1 MKPLSKTRRSRK
13 PVSEFI
19 PKLKKYSCVHKCGVF
34 INNGHLKKLTFWKN
48 RHTFVITH
56 TPGKQRGWAMADKAY
71 SADEITEMLRSWSE
85 NQSDSSADALLRLV
99 YNELRRQAHQYL
111 QKERRGHTL
120 QTTALVHEA
129 YLKLNKQKSVRWE
142 SRTQFF
148 GVAATMMRR
157 ILIDYAK
164 MRHRAKRGGV
174 CSDLPLEEA
183 LTVSAGDSDFDL
195 LQLDEA
201 LNRLAEKEAHL
212 AKVVELRF
220 FSGLD
225 VPETAEV
232 LGVSESTVKRDWAMA
247 KAWLHREL
255 TR

>member
-1 MKPLSKTRRSRK
+1 
-13 PVSEFI
+13 
-19 PKLKKYSCVHKCGVF
+19 
-34 INNGHLKKLTFWKN
+34 
-48 RHTFVITH
+48 
-56 TPGKQRGWAMADKAY
+56 MADEAQPA
-71 SADEITEMLRSWSE
+71 SGITEKLRDLS
-85 NQSDSSADALLRLV
+85 SDKRDESAEALLSLV
-99 YNELRRQAHQYL
+99 YDELRRQAHRYL

-129 YLKLNKQKSVRWE
+129 YLRLIKQENVEWE
-142 SRTQFF
+142 SRSHFF

-164 MRHRAKRGGV
+164 SRHRVRRGG
-174 CSDLPLEEA
+174 SKEDLPLENA
-183 LTVSAGDSDFDL
+183 LTVAVSDASFDL
-195 LQLDEA
+195 LELDEA
-201 LNRLAEKEAHL
+201 LNRLAEKDEHL

-225 VPETAEV
+225 VMETAKV
-232 LGVSESTVKRDWAMA
+232 LGISDSTVKRDWAMA